1 MRLSK
6 QANKTHTALLVS
18 LLGIWI
24 GLVAYAGWREF
35 AWEPDPSEIA
45 TKDPE
50 TVRLLWP
57 QEPITE
63 VPVRPVREAW
73 NVLAPAEMVLGVVVN
88 GEARAYPLNVLNDR
102 PDRKVQNDTLG
113 GQAVAATF

>member
-1 MRLSK
+1 MWLSK
-6 QANKTHTALLVS
+6 QANKRQIALLVS
-18 LLGIWI
+18 LLGIWV
-24 GLVAYAGWREF
+24 GLVAYAGWRQF
-35 AWEPDPSEIA
+35 ARDPDPSEQV

-63 VPVRPVREAW
+63 VPVRPVRVAW
-73 NVLAPAEMVLGVVVN
+73 DALTPSEMVLGIVVN
-88 GEARAYPLNVLNDR
+88 GEARAYPLDVLNDR

-113 GQAVAATF
+113 GQAVAVTF